1 MKTPLF
7 RPARSSALTGA
18 LVIAGL
24 LALSATP
31 AAAQQSIAY
40 IDSDFILNQTPEY
53 QTIQQQLDRIAEEW
67 QSELDERRQQL
78 DEQFREYQARELL
91 YTNEERQRR
100 RQEIVRAEEELEQL
114 RVRYFGPEGEIFA
127 EQERLMRPLQE
138 RILEAVER
146 VANAEGYDYVFD
158 KSGEFLFMFA
168 RPQYD
173 LSNDVLEELGID
185 TQNLQQ
191 QRAGQN

>member
-1 MKTPLF
+1 MTTPLF
-7 RPARSSALTGA
+7 RFRRRNAAIALALIAA
-18 LVIAGL
+18 LVTLTAPR
-24 LALSATP
+24 AH
-31 AAAQQSIAY
+31 AQQSMAY

-67 QSELDERRQQL
+67 QSELDERRQEL
-78 DEQFREYQARELL
+78 DQQFREYQARELL

-100 RQEIVRAEEELEQL
+100 RQEIVRSEEELEQL

-173 LSNDVLEELGID
+173 LSNDVLQELGID
-185 TQNLQQ
+185 TQNMQ
-191 QRAGQN
+191 QRSAGQN

>member
-1 MKTPLF
+1 MKTILF
-7 RPARSSALTGA
+7 RPSPLATIVAGA
-18 LVIAGL
+18 LIA
-24 LALSATP
+24 ASFVF
-31 AAAQQSIAY
+31 AAAPALAQQNIAY
-40 IDSDFILNQTPEY
+40 IDSDFILEQTPEY

-67 QSELDERRQQL
+67 QSELDERRQEL

-91 YTNEERQRR
+91 YTNEERQSR
-100 RQEIVRAEEELEQL
+100 RQEIVRSEEELEQL

-138 RILEAVER
+138 RILEAVEH

-173 LSNDVLEELGID
+173 VSTLVLEELGID
-185 TQNLQQ
+185 TDNFQ

>member
-7 RPARSSALTGA
+7 RPASPSAVY
-18 LVIAGL
+18 VIAMI
-24 LALSATP
+24 AATVAFSSSP
-31 AAAQQSIAY
+31 VAAQQSIAY
-40 IDSDFILNQTPEY
+40 IDSDFILERTPEY

-67 QSELDERRQQL
+67 QSELDERRQEL
-78 DEQFREYQARELL
+78 DQQFREYQARELL

-138 RILEAVER
+138 RILEAVEH

-185 TQNLQQ
+185 TENIQ

>member
-1 MKTPLF
+1 MKTMLF
-7 RPARSSALTGA
+7 RHAPGLNR
-18 LVIAGL
+18 IAAAF
-24 LALSATP
+24 LAFVFVVAP
-31 AAAQQSIAY
+31 AAAQQNIAY
-40 IDSDFILNQTPEY
+40 IDSEFILDQTPEY
-53 QTIQQQLDRIAEEW
+53 QTIQQQLDRIAEDW
-67 QSELDERRQQL
+67 QSELDERRQEL

-114 RVRYFGPEGEIFA
+114 RVQYFGPEGEIFA

-138 RILEAVER
+138 RILEAVEH

-158 KSGEFLFMFA
+158 KSGDFLFMYTRA
-168 RPQYD
+168 QYD
-173 LSNDVLEELGID
+173 VSSLVLEELGID
-185 TQNLQQ
+185 SDNIQ